1 MPLSAFRLGLLS
13 VLGVDRQRTTWN
25 SLAGTIASSVDV

>member
-1 MPLSAFRLGLLS
+1 MPLSVFRLGLLS
-13 VLGVDRQRTTWN
+13 VLGVDKRTTWN